1 MYSKPNFGG
10 EEMSEVDSKFKNAL
24 AGKKIPPLT
33 LDNKWHRLF
42 TQTQPDKRLQRLEK
56 EIGELLKKQGKAN
69 TEIKKIKKLKKTLM
83 QEIMDNATASSSGN
97 EKAIKKAEDNKRLLE
112 ECNEK
117 ITDYEDELFEVP
129 REIDKA
135 NRELMLLTMQICYDR
150 LKGNEREI
158 AELSKWIA
166 QVREELKEKVIRKAE
181 MEDMN
186 HELYSYMHDI
196 FGADVINIF
205 DMKYYEN
212 KSEK

>member
-1 MYSKPNFGG
+1 
-10 EEMSEVDSKFKNAL
+10 MSELDGKFKSAL
-24 AGKKIPPLT
+24 AGKRIPPLT

-56 EIGELLKKQGKAN
+56 EIGELLKQQSKAN
-69 TEIKKIKKLKKTLM
+69 TEIKKIKRLKKSLM
-83 QEIMDNATASSSGN
+83 QEIMENATASSSGN

-117 ITDYEDELFEVP
+117 ITAYEDELFEVP

-135 NRELMLLTMQICYDR
+135 NKELMLLTMQICYDR
-150 LKGNEREI
+150 LKTNEREI
-158 AELSKWIA
+158 AELSEWIA
-166 QVREELKEKVIRKAE
+166 QVREELKEKLIRKEE
-181 MEDMN
+181 MEEAN

-196 FGADVINIF
+196 FGAEVIDIF

-212 KSEK
+212 PSGKETRK

>member
-150 LKGNEREI
+150 LKGNIEGKGDPQSGDGR
-158 AELSKWIA
+158 
-166 QVREELKEKVIRKAE
+166 
-181 MEDMN
+181 
-186 HELYSYMHDI
+186 
-196 FGADVINIF
+196 
-205 DMKYYEN
+205 YEP
-212 KSEK
+212 